1 MGDIPN
7 VKYEEDIVFMIY
19 ITVHWK
25 DDPELLK
32 QICLIDFETMLDSQL
47 ITIICESQQFIVEKA
62 KKLGVVKWMF
72 NYISIKPSGCVA
84 IDVQPCFMRFHPKAK
99 KSNLGDKESRKYP
112 GVYVFLPIKGFKN
125 KHPVTGLDFTSLYP
139 SLIIT
144 YNLSSDKIIL
154 SQKYAESLR
163 DSGKILYEI
172 NFKFNGNNV
181 LAWSIRYN
189 NIPEK
194 KGLMDKDLSLPEV
207 IEHVLTKAEE
217 KKYASLNKNLYYFI
231 NKEKHE
237 FIAEYDSVYM
247 ISFYD
252 TARDK
257 EMEKLRDE
265 VNKFLRKD
273 NKSPYHKMVYEKVLF
288 PVVFTGKKNTM
299 SSLFCKVERCIMDE
313 FMKVNNLRTL
323 HQIIEDVLM
332 ETNNSSQ
339 KVRDKMEYPEV
350 TRQLGK
356 KIDINYYLKSIIEL
370 YARFINYDD
379 RYQLSFETLLQVLK
393 KLKDE

>member
-99 KSNLGDKESRKYP
+99 KSNLGDYNASTLRDRILTSTIQYQQTESRKYP

-194 KGLMDKDLSLPEV
+194 KGLYATILKYLSV
-207 IEHVLTKAEE
+207 K
-217 KKYASLNKNLYYFI
+217 
-231 NKEKHE
+231 
-237 FIAEYDSVYM
+237 
-247 ISFYD
+247 
-252 TARDK
+252 
-257 EMEKLRDE
+257 
-265 VNKFLRKD
+265 
-273 NKSPYHKMVYEKVLF
+273 
-288 PVVFTGKKNTM
+288 
-299 SSLFCKVERCIMDE
+299 
-313 FMKVNNLRTL
+313 
-323 HQIIEDVLM
+323 
-332 ETNNSSQ
+332 
-339 KVRDKMEYPEV
+339 
-350 TRQLGK
+350 
-356 KIDINYYLKSIIEL
+356 
-370 YARFINYDD
+370 
-379 RYQLSFETLLQVLK
+379 
-393 KLKDE
+393 